1 MKWVWS
7 VCAALLCLAA
17 SARGEGVEGLI
28 KQLKDPEASTRR
40 AAAKALAEAGPNA
53 KDAVG
58 ALADALKDNDSFVR
72 RFAAQALGEI
82 GPAAKDAVPALSKA
96 LNDGRREVQ
105 EAAAAALG
113 KIGPSSAQA
122 LVAVVKDTRKDAM
135 VRRKAVESLAALGA
149 EGRPA
154 LPGLVE
160 LIANKPARG
169 SKKRPAPD
177 IEIRVEA
184 VNALGQ
190 IAGPD
195 DKAAI
200 DALTALTDPKQNN
213 NRALRQA
220 VNVALRKIK
229 NNSK

>member
-17 SARGEGVEGLI
+17 SARGEGVEGLV

-82 GPAAKDAVPALSKA
+82 GPAAREAVPALSKA
-96 LNDGRREVQ
+96 LNDSRREVQ

-113 KIGPSSAQA
+113 KIGAGSAQA
-122 LVAVVKDTRKDAM
+122 LLAVARDTRKDTL

-149 EGRPA
+149 QGRPA
-154 LPGLVE
+154 IPGLVE
-160 LIANKPARG
+160 IVANKPARG
-169 SKKRPAPD
+169 GKKQPAPD
-177 IEIRVEA
+177 VEIRVEA
-184 VNALGQ
+184 INALGQ
-190 IAGPD
+190 IASAD
-195 DKAAI
+195 DKAAVE
-200 DALTALTDPKQNN
+200 ALTALTGPKQG

-220 VNVALRKIK
+220 ANAALRKIK
-229 NNSK
+229 SNQK

>member
-7 VCAALLCLAA
+7 VGAALLCLAA
-17 SARGEGVEGLI
+17 SARGEGVENLV

-40 AAAKALAEAGPNA
+40 AAAKALGEAGPGA
-53 KDAVG
+53 KEAVG
-58 ALADALKDNDSFVR
+58 ALADALKDNDAFVR

-96 LNDGRREVQ
+96 LNDSRREVQ

-113 KIGPSSAQA
+113 KIGASSAQA
-122 LVAVVKDTRKDAM
+122 LLAVVRDTRKDTM
-135 VRRKAVESLAALGA
+135 VRRKAVESLAALG
-149 EGRPA
+149 RPA
-154 LPGLVE
+154 IPGLVE
-160 LIANKPARG
+160 MVSGKPAAG
-169 SKKRPAPD
+169 GKKRPAAD

-190 IAGPD
+190 IASAD
-195 DKAAI
+195 DKAAVE
-200 DALTALTDPKQNN
+200 ALTALTGPKQG

-220 VNVALRKIK
+220 ANAALRKIK
-229 NNSK
+229 NNQK

>member
-7 VCAALLCLAA
+7 VGAALLCLTA
-17 SARGEGVEGLI
+17 SARGEGAQNLI

-40 AAAKALAEAGPNA
+40 AAARALGEAGPGA
-53 KDAVG
+53 KEAVG
-58 ALADALKDNDSFVR
+58 ALADALKDSDAFVR

-82 GPAAKDAVPALSKA
+82 GPAARDAVPALSKA
-96 LNDGRREVQ
+96 LNDSRREVQ

-135 VRRKAVESLAALGA
+135 VRRKAVEALAAMGA
-149 EGRPA
+149 EARPA

-160 LIANKPARG
+160 IVSGKPAQG
-169 SKKRPAPD
+169 SKKRPGPD
-177 IEIRVEA
+177 TEIRVEA
-184 VNALGQ
+184 VNALAR

-195 DKAAI
+195 DKAAVE
-200 DALTALTDPKQNN
+200 ALTALTDRKQN
-213 NRALRQA
+213 NRALKQA
-220 VNVALRKIK
+220 ANAALRKIK
-229 NNSK
+229 SNSK